1 MKLSTKG
8 RYGLAVVILL
18 NKHKGQTT
26 SLLSISTSLDLSKIY
41 LEQILAVLKS
51 HQIVSSIKGPTGG
64 YFIKMESHFTVYDI
78 LSVLEP
84 NLTSDDISSPQ
95 KTLGAL
101 LEEKVYHPLSQ
112 SIQSTLASISIDE
125 LSGSLN
131 DEAMY
136 YI

>member
-18 NKHKGQTT
+18 NKNKGQTT
-26 SLLSISTSLDLSKIY
+26 SLLNISSTLDLSKIY

-51 HQIVSSIKGPTGG
+51 HQIVFSIKGPTGG
-64 YFIKMESHFTVYDI
+64 YFIKPEAHFTVYDV
-78 LSVLEP
+78 LAVLEP
-84 NLTSDDISSPQ
+84 SLTSEEVSTSQ

-101 LEEKVYHPLSQ
+101 LEVKVYQPLSQ
-112 SIQSTLASISIDE
+112 SIKESLSSVSIDE
-125 LSGSLN
+125 LSGLLVE
-131 DEAMY
+131 EAMF

>member
-18 NKHKGQTT
+18 NRHKGQTT
-26 SLLSISTSLDLSKIY
+26 SLLSIASSLDLSKIY

-64 YFIKMESHFTVYDI
+64 YFIKAESHFSVYDV

-84 NLTSDDISSPQ
+84 NLTSEEITSPQ

-101 LEEKVYHPLSQ
+101 LEEKVYQPLSQ
-112 SIQSTLASISIDE
+112 SIQSTLMSISIDE

>member
-18 NKHKGQTT
+18 NRHKGQTT

-64 YFIKMESHFTVYDI
+64 YFIKTESYFTVYDV

-84 NLTSDDISSPQ
+84 NLTSEDISSPQ

-101 LEEKVYHPLSQ
+101 LEEKVYQPLSQ

>member
-18 NKHKGQTT
+18 NKNKGQTT
-26 SLLSISTSLDLSKIY
+26 SLLSISSSLDLSKIY

-51 HQIVSSIKGPTGG
+51 HQIVFSIKGPTGG
-64 YFIKMESHFTVYDI
+64 YFIKPEAHFTVYDV
-78 LSVLEP
+78 LAVLEP
-84 NLTSDDISSPQ
+84 SLTSEEVSTSQ

-101 LEEKVYHPLSQ
+101 LEAKVYQPLSQ
-112 SIQSTLASISIDE
+112 SIKESLSSVSIDE
-125 LSGSLN
+125 LSGLLVE
-131 DEAMY
+131 EAMF

>member
-18 NKHKGQTT
+18 NRHKGQTT

-64 YFIKMESHFTVYDI
+64 YFIKTESQFTVYDV

-101 LEEKVYHPLSQ
+101 LEDKVYYPLSQ
-112 SIQSTLASISIDE
+112 SVQSTLASISIDE

>member
-18 NKHKGQTT
+18 NRHKGQTT

-64 YFIKMESHFTVYDI
+64 YFIKTESHFTVYDV

-101 LEEKVYHPLSQ
+101 LEDKVYYPLSQ
-112 SIQSTLASISIDE
+112 SVKSALASISIDE

>member
-18 NKHKGQTT
+18 NKYKGQTT

-64 YFIKMESHFTVYDI
+64 YFIKADSHFTVFDV

-84 NLTSDDISSPQ
+84 NLTSDEISSPQ

-101 LEEKVYHPLSQ
+101 LEEKVYYPLSQ

>member
-18 NKHKGQTT
+18 NRYKGQTT
-26 SLLSISTSLDLSKIY
+26 SLSSISSSLDLSKIY

-64 YFIKMESHFTVYDI
+64 YFIKADSHFTVYDV

-101 LEEKVYHPLSQ
+101 LEEKVYQPLSQ
-112 SIQSTLASISIDE
+112 SIQSTLMSISIDE

>member
-18 NKHKGQTT
+18 NKNKGQTT
-26 SLLSISTSLDLSKIY
+26 SLLSISSSLDLSKIY

-51 HQIVSSIKGPTGG
+51 HQIVFSIKGPTGG
-64 YFIKMESHFTVYDI
+64 YFIKPEAHFTVYDV
-78 LSVLEP
+78 LAVLEP
-84 NLTSDDISSPQ
+84 SLTSEEVSTYQ

-101 LEEKVYHPLSQ
+101 LEAKVYQPLSQ
-112 SIQSTLASISIDE
+112 SIKESLSSVSIDE
-125 LSGSLN
+125 LSGLLVE
-131 DEAMY
+131 EAMF

>member
-1 MKLSTKG
+1 
-8 RYGLAVVILL
+8 
-18 NKHKGQTT
+18 
-26 SLLSISTSLDLSKIY
+26 
-41 LEQILAVLKS
+41 
-51 HQIVSSIKGPTGG
+51 
-64 YFIKMESHFTVYDI
+64 VYDV

-101 LEEKVYHPLSQ
+101 LEDKVYYPLSQ
-112 SIQSTLASISIDE
+112 SVQSTLASISIDE